1 MLAKEYGIAFQVP
14 TDPKIAAFAGFPLT
28 IVSKTGGSAPG
39 GTNLPA
45 GSFCR
50 RVRYRFAGRYG
61 IKGAMETGAFLVG
74 GYGIL
79 GPLGVPV
86 RREQGLLGVR

>member
-28 IVSKTGGSAPG
+28 IVSKTSGSAPG
-39 GTNLPA
+39 GANLPA
-45 GSFCR
+45 VFVGK
-50 RVRYRFAGRYG
+50 YG
-61 IKGAMETGAFLVG
+61 IDLLDGTVLRGRWTGAFLVG

-79 GPLGVPV
+79 LGPFGVPV